1 MLIAVLGFILTLA
14 IIYAAFTDII
24 VLRKTED
31 MGGSENAISIL
42 FVGNSQ
48 IFVGE
53 LPRQLKIIAR
63 TKDVEIIYK
72 DISTHSNRGG
82 TLSEL
87 KESAIREMK
96 STRYDYIVLHE
107 DTLRLDIEEFLDDI
121 QFLCNEAREN
131 DVIPVLYNTSG
142 WNNNG
147 KPDPMRE
154 NISTEAYKRAADE
167 TDAILIN
174 AGDAWIYAYQT
185 ISDISLY
192 VGFDPRGPNHS
203 SRAGGFYTACVFAAA
218 LFDLYIEEIPK
229 DSRYKGSDAIDLAQ
243 AAWEFVNPSS

>member
-1 MLIAVLGFILTLA
+1 MLIAVLGVILILA
-14 IIYAAFTDII
+14 TIYAVFTDII

-31 MGGSENAISIL
+31 MVGSENAISIL

-63 TKDVEIIYK
+63 TQDVEIIYK
-72 DISTHSNRGG
+72 DLSTHSNRGG
-82 TLSEL
+82 TLREL
-87 KESAIREMK
+87 KENAIRELK

-107 DTLRLDIEEFLDDI
+107 DTLRLDIEEFIDDI
-121 QFLCNEAREN
+121 QFLCNKAREN
-131 DVIPVLYNTSG
+131 DVIPVLYSTSG

-147 KPDPMRE
+147 QPDLARE
-154 NISTEAYKRAADE
+154 KISTEAYKRAADE
-167 TDAILIN
+167 TNSILIN
-174 AGDAWIYAYQT
+174 AGNAWIYAYQT
-185 ISDISLY
+185 ILGISLY
-192 VGFDPRGPNHS
+192 VRFDPRGPNHS
-203 SRAGGFYTACVFAAA
+203 SRAGGFYTACVFAAT

-243 AAWEFVNPSS
+243 AAWEFVNPSR